1 MKKEEFEEYK
11 NKCEEIINFY
21 PDGKQALLPLLHLAQ
36 QKFGYVPREII
47 LYLAKRFQLPKVEV
61 WSLVTFYSMF
71 SLKKQ
76 GKYVIRVCNSLSCY
90 LKGAERIIE
99 VIKEE
104 LGIKEGQTTKDK
116 KFTLEVTPCLGL
128 CDISPAMMIN
138 EKVYGNLTPQKVRK
152 ILSKYKKE

>member
-1 MKKEEFEEYK
+1 MRKKEFEEYK
-11 NKCEEIINFY
+11 NRCEEVINFY
-21 PDGKQALLPLLHLAQ
+21 PERNQALLPLLHLAQ
-36 QKFGYVPREII
+36 QKFGYIPKEIA
-47 LYLAKRFQLPKVEV
+47 LYLAEKLQLPKAKV
-61 WSLVTFYSMF
+61 WSTVTFYSMF

-76 GKYVIRVCNSLSCY
+76 GRYVIRVCNSLSCY
-90 LKGAERIIE
+90 LKGAKTIIE

-104 LGIKEGQTTKDK
+104 LGIKENQTTKDK
-116 KFTLEVTPCLGL
+116 KFTLEVTSCLGL

>member
-1 MKKEEFEEYK
+1 
-11 NKCEEIINFY
+11 
-21 PDGKQALLPLLHLAQ
+21 
-36 QKFGYVPREII
+36 
-47 LYLAKRFQLPKVEV
+47 
-61 WSLVTFYSMF
+61 MF

-76 GKYVIRVCNSLSCY
+76 GRYVIRVCNSLSCY
-90 LKGAERIIE
+90 LKGAKTIIE

-104 LGIKEGQTTKDK
+104 LGIKENQTTKDK
-116 KFTLEVTPCLGL
+116 KFTLEVTSCLGL